1 MAKTQIKPQQS
12 SPKAPDFLAWQVTQ
26 KGEKSY
32 WTKLGA
38 AWKHKDG
45 SGFSIQLEAVPI
57 DCRIVLRQPLEDQA
71 EPAVEQEG
79 A

>member
-1 MAKTQIKPQQS
+1 MAKTQTKPQQTS
-12 SPKAPDFLAWQVTQ
+12 SKAPDFLAWHVTQ

-45 SGFSIQLEAVPI
+45 NGFSIQLEAVPI

-71 EPAVEQEG
+71 EPTAEQEG